1 MIKEWSVSPQEGQ
14 LTQCVRRFGVPKEDP
29 SEVKTR
35 EGKGFVR
42 FSLPHSHPLCREQ
55 ADEGGTLT

>member
-42 FSLPHSHPLCREQ
+42 FSYLTLILFAENKLMREVH
-55 ADEGGTLT
+55 